1 MNEIYWVT
9 RLDHIRGFLIAIAVV
24 GVLALIFLGIGLS
37 VDSSSDKLVK
47 KLVAGIK
54 TSIVSIL
61 VAALGIVFV
70 PSTKEMLI
78 IYAAGGSLDYISN
91 SQTIKQLPDK
101 CVQAIDALLE
111 EYITPKNE

>member
-9 RLDHIRGFLIAIAVV
+9 RLGNIRGCLIAVLVIGGLTLIFFVV
-24 GVLALIFLGIGLS
+24 GLLVEG
-37 VDSSSDKLVK
+37 DNDKLVK